1 MRQKITDFVYIGIF
15 RPKDLRSS
23 SFRDKLYL
31 LKRLG
36 IGLIVVSKR
45 SKIVETVNAPEV
57 SELSYY
63 QRCNKGKKKALS
75 AEFQKR
81 KVRNN
86 IGGVTGTKLVT
97 GYREEALMVL
107 EALMELGGEASTGD
121 IRRLGGIEKTTTIL
135 YNNCTIG

>member
-45 SKIVETVNAPEV
+45 SKIVETERADIMNGVVLIVQIIRATGIMP
-57 SELSYY
+57 
-63 QRCNKGKKKALS
+63 
-75 AEFQKR
+75 
-81 KVRNN
+81 
-86 IGGVTGTKLVT
+86 GGQ
-97 GYREEALMVL
+97 YII
-107 EALMELGGEASTGD
+107 
-121 IRRLGGIEKTTTIL
+121 IRQE
-135 YNNCTIG
+135 

>member
-86 IGGVTGTKLVT
+86 IGGVTGTKRVPSVTLV
-97 GYREEALMVL
+97 
-107 EALMELGGEASTGD
+107 
-121 IRRLGGIEKTTTIL
+121 
-135 YNNCTIG
+135 